1 MTKGFKIYIYL
12 AGLFIASLI
21 ICNLIANKFV
31 TVSLGFKTFTI
42 SAGILPYPITFLI
55 TDLLSEIY
63 GIKSTRNIVW
73 SGFFASIFVLIVIFI
88 SKKFNSIPNSPVDNE
103 TFNIVFGNSWRII
116 FGSMTAYLFA
126 QFIDIKIYHFWK
138 KLTNGNHLWL
148 RNNFST
154 IFSQLIDTSIVVT
167 ILFINVLSGK
177 EILYLIIDGWIFKM
191 IIALIDTP
199 ILYLSNSIIKKYIGL
214 KFSQEFKL

>member
-1 MTKGFKIYIYL
+1 
-12 AGLFIASLI
+12 
-21 ICNLIANKFV
+21 
-31 TVSLGFKTFTI
+31 
-42 SAGILPYPITFLI
+42 
-55 TDLLSEIY
+55 
-63 GIKSTRNIVW
+63 
-73 SGFFASIFVLIVIFI
+73 
-88 SKKFNSIPNSPVDNE
+88 
-103 TFNIVFGNSWRII
+103 
-116 FGSMTAYLFA
+116 MTAYLFA

-167 ILFINVLSGK
+167 ILFINVMSGK
-177 EILYLIIDGWIFKM
+177 EIFYLIIDGWIFKM

>member
-1 MTKGFKIYIYL
+1 MSKGFKIYIYL

>member
-21 ICNLIANKFV
+21 ICNLIANKFI
-31 TVSLGFKTFTI
+31 TVNLGFKTFTI

-154 IFSQLIDTSIVVT
+154 IFSQLVDTSIVVT
-167 ILFINVLSGK
+167 ILFINALSGK